1 MKKMSSVDKYLNR
14 KKDLIDE
21 IMDLL
26 DYISNLDEDR
36 REAKD
41 RIDYL
46 KFKVRWIDLEID
58 KIKKNE

>member
-1 MKKMSSVDKYLNR
+1 MSSVDKYLNR